1 MEGNFGNT
9 FKALM
14 DSLDVLA
21 ALDHSLLPND
31 IILESFKIVDNYF
44 STSNNT
50 SFIVKK
56 FCFSLKLEIFLPV
69 FMIPLLMLRWDRC

>member
-44 STSNNT
+44 STYNNT

-56 FCFSLKLEIFLPV
+56 F
-69 FMIPLLMLRWDRC
+69 